1 MPLAG
6 GGVVI
11 DTPGLKLPRIWEQA
25 AGLSAVFAD
34 VEAIAATCRF
44 ADCKHAGEPGCAVA
58 EALDDG
64 RLTQER
70 VGALDQLRREQAWAD
85 TRRDHRL
92 QRERK
97 EASTAHAARAA
108 ADDEGEGPLDG
119 R

>member
-1 MPLAG
+1 M
-6 GGVVI
+6 
-11 DTPGLKLPRIWEQA
+11 
-25 AGLSAVFAD
+25 FAD

-58 EALDDG
+58 EALADG

-70 VGALDQLRREQAWAD
+70 VSALDQLRREQAWAD

-92 QRERK
+92 RRERK
-97 EASTAHAARAA
+97 EASRRMQRELRRTMKAK
-108 ADDEGEGPLDG
+108 G